1 MAIVPTTLERHSMTD
16 HDRSSRPELAA
27 GPARM
32 TDHAKKAVRVPVGG
46 RRVSDEDVRPTDP
59 RGRHATNEEAAP
71 HGDLSNYDL
80 LCRFRSG
87 GDERAFAELYRRHK
101 AEVYTYCLRMMSG
114 DRDAANDL
122 FQEVFIKAFEKADQ
136 FRVGTNVTGWIY
148 MIARNLCLNAI
159 RDRRPN
165 DALDAH
171 PMLAS
176 RDRSLAPEY
185 DEEQHFLRQKLEEAL
200 QALPLEFREP
210 FMLREF
216 DGFTYSEIAQMTGA
230 TLSVTKVRIYRAKQ
244 KMRELLGP
252 YIGP

>member
-1 MAIVPTTLERHSMTD
+1 MPIVPTTLERHAT
-16 HDRSSRPELAA
+16 PELAA
-27 GPARM
+27 GPGKVVRIPVASGGAPANPQASRNGAHR
-32 TDHAKKAVRVPVGG
+32 DASHA
-46 RRVSDEDVRPTDP
+46 EQ
-59 RGRHATNEEAAP
+59 
-71 HGDLSNYDL
+71 SNYDL
-80 LCRFRSG
+80 LCNFRG

-114 DRDAANDL
+114 DRDSASDL

-165 DALDAH
+165 DTLEAH
-171 PMLAS
+171 PLLMS

-200 QALPLEFREP
+200 QSLPVEFREP
-210 FMLREF
+210 FILREF
-216 DGFTYSEIAQMTGA
+216 DGFSYSEIAQMTGA
-230 TLSVTKVRIYRAKQ
+230 TLNVTKVRIYRAKQ
-244 KMRELLGP
+244 KMREILGP

>member
-1 MAIVPTTLERHSMTD
+1 MAIVPTTLERHSLPDPGRPVT
-16 HDRSSRPELAA
+16 RPELAA
-27 GPARM
+27 GPG
-32 TDHAKKAVRVPVGG
+32 KAVRVPVNGNGKASGG
-46 RRVSDEDVRPTDP
+46 GGESGGKDATS
-59 RGRHATNEEAAP
+59 HASHSE
-71 HGDLSNYDL
+71 LSNFEL
-80 LCRFRSG
+80 LCKFRG
-87 GDERAFAELYRRHK
+87 GDERAFAEIYRRHK

-114 DRDAANDL
+114 DRDQASDL

-171 PMLAS
+171 PMLAN

-185 DEEQHFLRQKLEEAL
+185 DEEQHFLRKKLEEAL

-210 FMLREF
+210 FMLREL